1 MTDTQMLRR
10 KSMTKRAY
18 QEWLKQNRTLVTMN
32 TRTEAHKSKK
42 DYNRQQARLAT
53 KRGEM

>member
-1 MTDTQMLRR
+1 MINTQMLRR

-42 DYNRQQARLAT
+42 NYNRQQAKLTT
-53 KRGEM
+53 KRGEV